1 MKNTKLPLP
10 DRWNAHRN
18 ALGFI
23 DWKHQDEP
31 GEMIYDRQFCDE
43 HEFDAFLSDR
53 WGARFARKV
62 IASVNL

>member
-1 MKNTKLPLP
+1 MRTEKLPLP

-18 ALGFI
+18 TLGFI

-31 GEMIYDRQFCDE
+31 GELVYDRQFVRD
-43 HEFDAFLSDR
+43 HEFEAFLSDR